1 VPTDIK
7 YVPSDNIFMHSVI
20 YLGVKRWTNK
30 DMGDDDEI
38 GMLLLVVTKPV
49 IVNSLFPN
57 RAIH

>member
-20 YLGVKRWTNK
+20 CLGVKRWTNE

-49 IVNSLFPN
+49 IVNSLFPD
-57 RAIH
+57 RAIR